1 MAKPCEHLARVTPR
15 ILRRRELRAR
25 VRSAWLRELLGLHFA
40 SADRAATSTVAIPR
54 RESMRPNTSMRHNI
68 LSCELSRLR
77 LGHGATS
84 MRRRVSS
91 VNLKLPHGEVV
102 SCRGSIAGPLPDRGY
117 DFTARHS

>member
-1 MAKPCEHLARVTPR
+1 MAKPCEHLARVTTEDFPPQR
-15 ILRRRELRAR
+15 TPGACEECLVEGT
-25 VRSAWLRELLGLHFA
+25 AW
-40 SADRAATSTVAIPR
+40 VAIPR

-102 SCRGSIAGPLPDRGY
+102 SCRGSIAGPLPDPGY

>member
-25 VRSAWLRELLGLHFA
+25 VRSAWLRELLGLRFA
-40 SADRAATSTVAIPR
+40 SADRAATSAVAIPR

-77 LGHGATS
+77 LGYGAMS
-84 MRRRVSS
+84 MRRKACS
-91 VNLKLPHGEVV
+91 VEDSISVAGIKLLVDG
-102 SCRGSIAGPLPDRGY
+102 A
-117 DFTARHS
+117 

>member
-1 MAKPCEHLARVTPR
+1 MAKPCEHLARVTPEDFPPQR
-15 ILRRRELRAR
+15 TPGACEECL
-25 VRSAWLRELLGLHFA
+25 LRELLGLRFA
-40 SADRAATSTVAIPR
+40 SADRAATSAVAIPR

>member
-1 MAKPCEHLARVTPR
+1 MAKPCEHLARVTPEDFAPQR
-15 ILRRRELRAR
+15 TPGACEECLAEGTAWVALREC
-25 VRSAWLRELLGLHFA
+25 RSA
-40 SADRAATSTVAIPR
+40 VAIPR